1 MYIVLSLCGYHK
13 IYLLG
18 CAVFP
23 FYANQEIGMEIALFP
38 FPRHGIDTL
47 FPVATYISSMFSF
60 PSYHFM
66 YEFGIHLH
74 YAFLTTDTNFYHFI
88 FNVCTGTLV
97 MELLI
102 LEIKVLTDFMA
113 GVMSV
118 DWSLCF

>member
-1 MYIVLSLCGYHK
+1 MAITKFTCWDVLSFLSMQTKKLVWKFLYFQ
-13 IYLLG
+13 
-18 CAVFP
+18 A
-23 FYANQEIGMEIALFP
+23 
-38 FPRHGIDTL
+38 FPRHGIDML
-47 FPVATYISSMFSF
+47 FAVATYISSMFSF

-88 FNVCTGTLV
+88 FNVCTGTLA
-97 MELLI
+97 MEFLI